1 MRRTILHCDL
11 NCFFASVELREHPEL
26 KNLPVAVC
34 GDPGS
39 RHGIILAKN
48 EAAKAFGIQT
58 AETVWQ
64 ARKKCPGLLLLPPH
78 HQKYRD
84 VSSAVNALYREY
96 TDRVEPFG
104 VDESWLD
111 VTAQLP
117 ALGYSGRELA
127 DTLRRRL
134 REELG
139 LTISVGVSFNK
150 VFAKLGSDYKKPD
163 ATTVIDP
170 EDVPKIVWPLP
181 AGAMLFVGKATQ
193 RMLEPYGVRT
203 IGDLAHFDPSSLEA
217 LLGKQGRQ
225 LYEYANGL
233 DRDPVALAGTDAAPK
248 SVGSGTT
255 FSHNLTTWEEVKA
268 GAAILCDNVAM
279 ELRKGSLVCRTL
291 QVTLRDPKFK
301 DTCRQR
307 PLPAPSQ
314 FARELI
320 DGALK
325 LLKDCWKP
333 GTPIRAL
340 TVTAQNLQ
348 NQADAFEQV
357 SLFPSDCV
365 APTRAKQARLE
376 TAMDSIR
383 AKYGKKAIRFSSGDK
398 LLERGQEKEDQC
410 TRESEG

>member
-1 MRRTILHCDL
+1 MERTILHCDL

-48 EAAKAFGIQT
+48 EAAKTFGIQT

-64 ARKKCPGLLLLPPH
+64 ARKKCPELLFLTPH
-78 HQKYRD
+78 HRRYRD
-84 VSSAVNALYREY
+84 ISHAVNALYQEY

-117 ALGYSGRELA
+117 ALGCTGRELA
-127 DTLRRRL
+127 DTLRRRM
-134 REELG
+134 REEFD

-163 ATTVIDP
+163 ATTVITP
-170 EDVPKIVWPLP
+170 ADVPSIVWPLP
-181 AGAMLFVGKATQ
+181 VGALLFVGRATQ
-193 RMLEPYGVRT
+193 QTLEPYGVKT
-203 IGDLAHFDPSSLEA
+203 IGDLARFSPTALEA
-217 LLGKQGRQ
+217 MLGKQGRQ

-233 DRDPVALAGTDAAPK
+233 DQDPVTLAGTDTAPK

-255 FSHNLTTWEEVKA
+255 FSHNLTTWEELKA

-279 ELRKGSLVCRTL
+279 ELRKNAMVCRTL
-291 QVTLRDPKFK
+291 QVTVRDPKFK
-301 DTCRQR
+301 NICRQR
-307 PLPAPSQ
+307 PLSAPSQ
-314 FARELI
+314 FSRELSAA
-320 DGALK
+320 ALEI
-325 LLKDCWKP
+325 LKDCWKP
-333 GTPIRAL
+333 GAPVRAL

-348 NQADAFEQV
+348 DQADAFEQT
-357 SLFPSDCV
+357 SLFSSDQAV
-365 APTRAKQARLE
+365 PTRAKQAQLDA
-376 TAMDSIR
+376 AMDTIR
-383 AKYGKKAIRFSSGDK
+383 AKYGKKAIQISAGAALLDRKDK
-398 LLERGQEKEDQC
+398 AKTEL
-410 TRESEG
+410 

>member
-117 ALGYSGRELA
+117 ALGCSGRELA

-233 DRDPVALAGTDAAPK
+233 DRDPVALAGMDAAPK

-255 FSHNLTTWEEVKA
+255 FSHNLTTWEEVKT

-410 TRESEG
+410 ARESEG

>member
-1 MRRTILHCDL
+1 MRTILHCDL

-34 GDPGS
+34 GDPTS

-64 ARKKCPGLLLLPPH
+64 ARKKCPDLLFLTPH
-78 HQKYRD
+78 HRRYRD
-84 VSSAVNALYREY
+84 VSRAVNALYREY

-117 ALGYSGRELA
+117 ALGCTGKELA

-134 REELG
+134 REEFDLS
-139 LTISVGVSFNK
+139 ISVGVSYNK

-163 ATTVIDP
+163 ATTVIGP
-170 EDVPKIVWPLP
+170 ADVPSIVWPLP
-181 AGAMLFVGKATQ
+181 VSAMLFVGKATQ
-193 RMLEPYGVRT
+193 RTLEPYGVKT
-203 IGDLAHFDPSSLEA
+203 IGDLARFEPHSLEA

-233 DRDPVALAGTDAAPK
+233 DGDPVALAGTDSAPK

-255 FSHNLTTWEEVKA
+255 FSHNLTTWEEIKA
-268 GAAILCDNVAM
+268 GVSILCDNVAM
-279 ELRKGSLVCRTL
+279 ELRKNAMVCRTL
-291 QVTLRDPKFK
+291 QITLRDPDFK
-301 DTCRQR
+301 DICRQR
-307 PLPAPSQ
+307 PLAAPGRFS
-314 FARELI
+314 RELF
-320 DGALK
+320 DGALGI
-325 LLKDCWKP
+325 LKDCWKP
-333 GTPIRAL
+333 GAPVRAL

-348 NQADAFEQV
+348 DQADAFEQV
-357 SLFPSDCV
+357 SLFSQAEEVPDR
-365 APTRAKQARLE
+365 TKQAQLE
-376 TAMDSIR
+376 TAMDAIR
-383 AKYGKKAIRFSSGDK
+383 AKYGKNAIRFSAGAQ
-398 LLERGQEKEDQC
+398 LLRRADDEEV
-410 TRESEG
+410 

>member
-1 MRRTILHCDL
+1 MQRTILHCDL
-11 NCFFASVELREHPEL
+11 NCFFASVELRERPEL
-26 KNLPVAVC
+26 KPLPVAVC
-34 GDPGS
+34 GDPTN

-64 ARKKCPGLLLLPPH
+64 ARKKCPDLLLLTPH
-78 HQKYRD
+78 HRTYRD
-84 VSSAVNALYREY
+84 ISRSVNALYREY

-117 ALGYSGRELA
+117 SLGCTGQELA

-134 REELG
+134 REEFG
-139 LTISVGVSFNK
+139 LTISVGVSYNK

-163 ATTVIDP
+163 ATTVISP
-170 EDVPKIVWPLP
+170 TDVSSIVWPLP
-181 AGAMLFVGKATQ
+181 VSALLFVGRSTQ
-193 RMLEPYGVRT
+193 RILAPYGVKT
-203 IGDLAHFDPSSLEA
+203 IGDLAHFDPNSLEA

-233 DRDPVALAGTDAAPK
+233 DRDPVALAGNDTPPK

-255 FSHNLTTWEEVKA
+255 FPRNLTTWEELCA
-268 GAAILCDNVAM
+268 GVSLLADNVAV
-279 ELRKGSLVCRTL
+279 ELRKNAMVCRTL

-301 DTCRQR
+301 DICRQR

-314 FARELI
+314 FARQLSSSAI
-320 DGALK
+320 RI
-325 LLKDCWKP
+325 LKDCWKP
-333 GTPIRAL
+333 GVPIRAL

-348 NQADAFEQV
+348 NQADAFEQT
-357 SLFPSDCV
+357 SLFPTAEPMLHS
-365 APTRAKQARLE
+365 KQAQLE
-376 TAMDSIR
+376 TTMDSIR
-383 AKYGKKAIRFSSGDK
+383 AKYGKHAIRFSNGIC
-398 LLERGQEKEDQC
+398 LLH
-410 TRESEG
+410 RETEAES

>member
-84 VSSAVNALYREY
+84 VSSTVNALYREY

-117 ALGYSGRELA
+117 ALGCSGRELA

-139 LTISVGVSFNK
+139 LTISV
-150 VFAKLGSDYKKPD
+150 
-163 ATTVIDP
+163 
-170 EDVPKIVWPLP
+170 
-181 AGAMLFVGKATQ
+181 
-193 RMLEPYGVRT
+193 
-203 IGDLAHFDPSSLEA
+203 
-217 LLGKQGRQ
+217 
-225 LYEYANGL
+225 
-233 DRDPVALAGTDAAPK
+233 
-248 SVGSGTT
+248 
-255 FSHNLTTWEEVKA
+255 
-268 GAAILCDNVAM
+268 
-279 ELRKGSLVCRTL
+279 
-291 QVTLRDPKFK
+291 
-301 DTCRQR
+301 
-307 PLPAPSQ
+307 
-314 FARELI
+314 
-320 DGALK
+320 
-325 LLKDCWKP
+325 
-333 GTPIRAL
+333 
-340 TVTAQNLQ
+340 
-348 NQADAFEQV
+348 
-357 SLFPSDCV
+357 
-365 APTRAKQARLE
+365 
-376 TAMDSIR
+376 
-383 AKYGKKAIRFSSGDK
+383 
-398 LLERGQEKEDQC
+398 
-410 TRESEG
+410 